1 MFGECL
7 LIDLVENRLLWIDSH
22 LFALLSWHLMTGPEI
37 GPEIVVD
44 EFHGHDEGLSGIA
57 VFEVT
62 LLASSSLLPFFDLV

>member
-22 LFALLSWHLMTGPEI
+22 LFALLSWDLMKRR
-37 GPEIVVD
+37 EIVVD

-62 LLASSSLLPFFDLV
+62 LLASSSLLLF